1 MAIQEGLPTLFA
13 LFPGRAQSNGES
25 RTPRDRRRK
34 HAMLG
39 YQIHQILHAM
49 MMLMHEWGV
58 FPPMEPM

>member
-1 MAIQEGLPTLFA
+1 
-13 LFPGRAQSNGES
+13 
-25 RTPRDRRRK
+25 
-34 HAMLG
+34 MLG